1 MTYFKQ
7 QQNYAP
13 DGWCLI
19 SWDAICHLSFFNH
32 MSKRHS
38 DVYHLSSNERLF
50 HWENA
55 SITRKPHTIE
65 TAPHMYANQLNASSA
80 QRISRFD
87 TPLDLS
93 GKQKPYP
100 ASQQHWHTVRDTCT
114 AYCTPVGPGVFIS
127 FQAARYDRNCGHQ
140 KSQNARTTSNDVAL
154 ISPVGYGSSM
164 KI

>member
-1 MTYFKQ
+1 MLYFKQ

-50 HWENA
+50 HGENA
-55 SITRKPHTIE
+55 SITRKPHTIQTE
-65 TAPHMYANQLNASSA
+65 PHMYANQLNASSA

-100 ASQQHWHTVRDTCT
+100 TSQQHWRIQCATRVQLIAHRSGPVFSFHSRLPGMIATVGGT
-114 AYCTPVGPGVFIS
+114 
-127 FQAARYDRNCGHQ
+127 RNH
-140 KSQNARTTSNDVAL
+140 KTLELPPTMWL
-154 ISPVGYGSSM
+154 
-164 KI
+164 